1 VDIDE
6 ARRFI
11 TENHRATLAT
21 YRADGRPQLSTVM
34 AVLDENGAVIIS
46 SREHAYKVRNLR
58 RDPRASML
66 VMTDDFFT
74 GWIQVDGTAT
84 IVSLPEAM
92 EVLVGY
98 YRTAS
103 GEHPDWDEY
112 RQAMKDQERVI
123 IRIAIERAG
132 PDRAA

>member
-1 VDIDE
+1 MDIDE

-11 TENHRATLAT
+11 TENHRAVLAT
-21 YRADGRPQLSTVM
+21 HRADGRSQLSSVV
-34 AVLDENGAVIIS
+34 AVLDEDGTVIIS

-58 RDPRASML
+58 RDPRASVL
-66 VMTDDFFT
+66 VMTDDFFS
-74 GWIQVDGTAT
+74 GWVQVDGTAT

-92 EVLVGY
+92 EVLVSH

-103 GEHPDWDEY
+103 GEHPDWDDY
-112 RQAMKDQERVI
+112 RRAMKDQERVI
-123 IRIAIERAG
+123 VRIAIESAG